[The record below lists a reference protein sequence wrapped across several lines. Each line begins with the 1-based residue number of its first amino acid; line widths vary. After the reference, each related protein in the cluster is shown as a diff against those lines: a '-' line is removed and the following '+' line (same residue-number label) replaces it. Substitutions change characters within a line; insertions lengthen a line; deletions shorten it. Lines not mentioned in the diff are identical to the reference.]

1 MDNHFPRMVPLR
13 QIFPTPRPL
22 NIPAKIEEEFDSHR
36 IAGTIRP
43 GSRIAVAVGSRG
55 ISNLAEVVAAV
66 VKNLRGCGARP
77 FIIPAM
83 GSHGGATS
91 EGQTGILAD
100 YGITGSTM
108 GVPVEASMEVD
119 LLGTVDPNI
128 PVYFSRVA
136 LESDGIVVVNRVK
149 PHTDFEGTLGSGVL
163 KMLTIGL
170 AKRTGASACH
180 FVAARLGHEFVI
192 RAVSRYLLSR
202 VPFLFGVA
210 ILENHFHQTEDL
222 IVVKREDVEATEE
235 RLLIRA
241 RELMP
246 RLPFEEIDLLIVDQI
261 GKNIS
266 GAGMD
271 PNVIGR
277 GVQGYS
283 ASLSQPPAATPKI
296 QRIVVC
302 DLTPETHGNGIGIGM
317 ADFVSTRMV
326 RALDHRSTYINALTA
341 VTPQTAKIPIYF
353 DTDKENI
360 ELALASLCLQEP
372 AKARVLHISDTLAL
386 ECLEAS
392 EAFLAESTGRND
404 LQILGEPRPLQFD
417 LSANLRPLKAPKP

>member
-1 MDNHFPRMVPLR
+1 MDDHFPRMVALR
-13 QIFPTPRPL
+13 QLFPKPHPL
-22 NIPAKIEEEFDSHR
+22 NIPAKIGEEFAAYR
-36 IAGTIRP
+36 LAGNISP

-55 ISNLAEVVAAV
+55 ISNLAEIVAEV
-66 VKNLRGCGARP
+66 LKNLKSCGARP

-83 GSHGGATS
+83 GSHGGATP
-91 EGQTGILAD
+91 EGQAGILAD
-100 YGITGSTM
+100 YGISEKTL

-119 LLGTVDPNI
+119 LLGQIDPDI

-136 LESDGIVVVNRVK
+136 MQADGIVVVNRVK
-149 PHTDFEGTLGSGVL
+149 PHTDFQGALGSGVL

-170 AKRTGASACH
+170 AKRTGARACH
-180 FVAARLGHEFVI
+180 FAAARLGHERVI
-192 RAVSRYLLSR
+192 RAVSRFLLGR
-202 VPFLFGVA
+202 VPFLIGVA
-210 ILENHFHQTEDL
+210 ILENHFHQTEDV
-222 IVVKREDVEATEE
+222 IFVKREEVEGAEE
-235 RLLIRA
+235 KLLVRA

-246 RLPFEEIDLLIVDQI
+246 KLPFNEIDLLIVDQI

-283 ASLSQPPAATPKI
+283 SSLAQSPARSPKV

-302 DLTPETHGNGIGIGM
+302 DLTPESHGNGIGMGM

-326 RALDHRSTYINALTA
+326 RALDHHATYINALTA
-341 VTPQTAKIPIYF
+341 VTSQTAKIPIFF
-353 DTDKENI
+353 DTDRENI
-360 ELALASLCLQEP
+360 DLALASLCLKEP
-372 AKARVLHISDTLAL
+372 AKARVLHISDTLNL

-392 EAFLAESTGRND
+392 EAYLKESKGRTD
-404 LQILGEPRPLQFD
+404 LQILGEPRQLQFD
-417 LSANLRPLKAPKP
+417 FSGNLRPLKASKP

>member
-1 MDNHFPRMVPLR
+1 MIPLR
-13 QIFPTPRPL
+13 QIFPQPHPL
-22 NIPAKIEEEFDSHR
+22 NISAKIEEEFAAHR
-36 IAGTIRP
+36 LAGKISR

-55 ISNLAEVVAAV
+55 ISNLAEIVWEV
-66 VKNLRGCGARP
+66 VKNLKTCGAQP
-77 FIIPAM
+77 FIVPAM
-83 GSHGGATS
+83 GSHGGATE
-91 EGQTGILAD
+91 EGQAGILAD
-100 YGITGSTM
+100 YGITEQSM
-108 GVPVEASMEVD
+108 GVPIEASMEVD
-119 LLGTVDPNI
+119 LLGQVEPNI
-128 PVYFSRVA
+128 PVYFSRA
-136 LESDGIVVVNRVK
+136 ARRADGIVVVNRVK
-149 PHTDFEGTLGSGVL
+149 PHTDFQGTLGSGIL

-235 RLLIRA
+235 KLLIRA

-246 RLPFEEIDLLIVDQI
+246 RLPFEEIDLLIVDRI

-283 ASLSQPPAATPKI
+283 ASLAQPLAATPKI
-296 QRIVVC
+296 RRIVVC

-341 VTPQTAKIPIYF
+341 VTPQTAKIPIF
-353 DTDKENI
+353 SDSDKENI

-372 AKARVLHISDTLAL
+372 AKARVLRIWDTLSL
-386 ECLEAS
+386 EHLEAS
-392 EAFLAESTGRND
+392 EAFLDESKRRND
-404 LQILGEPRPLQFD
+404 LQILGEPRALQFD
-417 LSANLRPLKAPKP
+417 ASGNLHPLKASKS